1 MGRKLKP
8 DTLRPK
14 LFGGPREGNTEK
26 LRDCRGLMGHSFN
39 LKELKKAEGMI
50 IEFPPSPTG
59 FLEIFHVHEKW
70 SHCKWQLDPNFKGSY
85 DKRPKYSR
93 GYGQIP
99 NWLISC
105 FLIKNQ
111 NRLIGLNAETY
122 DLLNRESS
130 VALSEAEYDL
140 AMEWRNTPK
149 MFKIK

>member
-8 DTLRPK
+8 DTIRLK
-14 LFGGPREGNTEK
+14 VGGRSKEENTEK
-26 LRDCRGLMGHSFN
+26 LRDSSGLMGHSFN

-59 FLEIFHVHEKW
+59 FLEICNVHAHY
-70 SHCKWQLDPNFKGSY
+70 SSCKWTLDPNFKGSY
-85 DKRPKYSR
+85 DKRPKYTRLR
-93 GYGQIP
+93 GPIP

-111 NRLIGLNAETY
+111 NRLIRLNAQNF
-122 DLLNRESS
+122 DLGLEMGIT
-130 VALSEAEYDL
+130 LSAAEYDL

-149 MFKIK
+149 MF

>member
-8 DTLRPK
+8 DTIRLK
-14 LFGGPREGNTEK
+14 VGGRSKEENTEK
-26 LRDCRGLMGHSFN
+26 LIDAFALTHQRIN
-39 LKELKKAEGMI
+39 LKELKNAEGTV

-59 FLEIFHVHEKW
+59 FLEICNVHAHH
-70 SHCKWQLDPNFKGSY
+70 SSCKWTLDPNFKGSY
-85 DKRPKYSR
+85 DKRPKYTRLR
-93 GYGQIP
+93 GPIP

-122 DLLNRESS
+122 DMLNRESS

-140 AMEWRNTPK
+140 AMEYRNAPK
-149 MFKIK
+149 MF

>member
-8 DTLRPK
+8 DTIRLKVGYRCK
-14 LFGGPREGNTEK
+14 AENTEK
-26 LRDCRGLMGHSFN
+26 LRDSSGLMGHSFN

-93 GYGQIP
+93 GYGHIP

-111 NRLIGLNAETY
+111 NRLIRLNAQNF
-122 DLLNRESS
+122 DLGLEMGIT
-130 VALSEAEYDL
+130 LSAAEYDL